1 MIPAPLRAPPTGT
14 TPKVFG
20 ATESGGAFLFLRNYG
35 SERASV
41 ARAAKPDRV
50 CRLRFNACS
59 QPARL
64 PLEKNKMLL
73 LFPEQEETAAT
84 INQCVVFRI
93 NFGPHARDIFLLAI
107 AKDPHGPRPVVQAV
121 QPEKVS
127 VLRIAEQ
134 PG

>member
-1 MIPAPLRAPPTGT
+1 MPT
-14 TPKVFG
+14 
-20 ATESGGAFLFLRNYG
+20 LML
-35 SERASV
+35 
-41 ARAAKPDRV
+41 
-50 CRLRFNACS
+50 

-64 PLEKNKMLL
+64 PLQKNKMLL
-73 LFPEQEETAAT
+73 LFPEQNETAAT

-93 NFGPHARDIFLLAI
+93 NFGPHAYSILADPERDVVVGAI
-107 AKDPHGPRPVVQAV
+107 AKHPHGRRPVVQAV